1 MEKRERLRDNFTI
14 AILYFPTED
23 FHRVLSPILALG
35 INKTCI
41 YHHKCERFLK
51 LMMVT
56 SADRCLHHLNRLFLK
71 MA

>member
-35 INKTCI
+35 INN
-41 YHHKCERFLK
+41 HKCERFLK